1 MSRKPGTN
9 GHGWSTNVSSQTTPL
24 IHYTRDL
31 YLWAATMLSSR
42 SFTASALSDPTID
55 SPVLIPGLDML
66 NHSESAKVDW
76 EFGSDG
82 SIIKT
87 EEVIEAG
94 KEIFNNYGPKSNAE
108 LIIGY
113 GFCKS
118 DTGGDTI
125 DLGFNAA
132 TSKAIRSLREQR
144 HISESDDSWDGVE
157 QHCVYFD
164 SSRPSPTAESTKKV
178 GSRMA
183 HTYSPRF
190 LENFSIAVENKR
202 ERDRGGFIWARFQD
216 SFKVGSED
224 LCKYFT
230 ND

>member
-1 MSRKPGTN
+1 
-9 GHGWSTNVSSQTTPL
+9 
-24 IHYTRDL
+24 
-31 YLWAATMLSSR
+31 MLSSR

-66 NHSESAKVDW
+66 NHSETAKVDW

-87 EEVIEAG
+87 EEVIDAG

-118 DTGGDTI
+118 DTVGDTI
-125 DLGFNAA
+125 DLGFNAT
-132 TSKAIRSLREQR
+132 TSKAIRSMRERRQ
-144 HISESDDSWDGVE
+144 ISESDANWDGIE

-164 SSRPSPTAESTKKV
+164 SSRPSPIAESREKAEY
-178 GSRMA
+178 RMA
-183 HTYSPRF
+183 HRYSSHF
-190 LENFSIAVENKR
+190 LTNFSIAVENER
-202 ERDRGGFIWARFQD
+202 ERHKGGCIWARSED
-216 SFKVGSED
+216 SLKAGSED
-224 LCKYFT
+224 LCKYLL
-230 ND
+230 NKHLCPVISAPN

>member
-1 MSRKPGTN
+1 
-9 GHGWSTNVSSQTTPL
+9 
-24 IHYTRDL
+24 
-31 YLWAATMLSSR
+31 MLSSR

-66 NHSESAKVDW
+66 NHSENAKVDW
-76 EFGSDG
+76 VFGSDG

-87 EEVIEAG
+87 EEVIDAG

-132 TSKAIRSLREQR
+132 TSKVIRSMRERR
-144 HISESDDSWDGVE
+144 HMSEPDAGWDGIE

-164 SSRPSPTAESTKKV
+164 SGKHSPLVESTESAKN
-178 GSRMA
+178 RMA
-183 HTYSPRF
+183 HRYSPHF
-190 LENFSIAVENKR
+190 LTNFSIAVENER
-202 ERDRGGFIWARFQD
+202 ERDRGGCNWARSQD
-216 SFKVGSED
+216 SFKAGFED
-224 LCKYFT
+224 LCKYFL
-230 ND
+230 NEQHS

>member
-1 MSRKPGTN
+1 
-9 GHGWSTNVSSQTTPL
+9 
-24 IHYTRDL
+24 
-31 YLWAATMLSSR
+31 MLSSR

-66 NHSESAKVDW
+66 NHSENAKVDW

-125 DLGFNAA
+125 DLGFNTA
-132 TSKAIRSLREQR
+132 TSKAIRSMRERR
-144 HISESDDSWDGVE
+144 HISKSDANWDGME

-164 SSRPSPTAESTKKV
+164 SSRPSPTAESTEKAEN
-178 GSRMA
+178 RMA
-183 HTYSPRF
+183 HKYSSHF
-190 LENFSIAVENKR
+190 LENFSIAVENER
-202 ERDRGGFIWARFQD
+202 ERDRGGCIWARSQATFR
-216 SFKVGSED
+216 VGSED
-224 LCKYFT
+224 ICKYFL
-230 ND
+230 NEQHS